1 MSHVKLVT
9 CAPVERSAVSC
20 CCVSKPPRTHNWQSR
35 LSRLNFSKAATPAV
49 DHAKKIMFPLLRRDD
64 LAVCDYSQGTVHFT
78 RVRLSAIL
86 ATRSNVPS
94 WPTSARCRRVPEPG
108 PARRAEDRSRP
119 VVAGR
124 AIESRGADIRA
135 ERPFR
140 TVTEDKTSVF
150 VVQHGSIAAS
160 ASTHQPTTG
169 DTTKFTNCELG
180 GVSSLKRPV
189 GAGFSSGR

>member
-1 MSHVKLVT
+1 MSACSGPMSHVKLVT

-94 WPTSARCRRVPEPG
+94 WPNPVRWHTALLQVPYSDSTAMTPDVGNTCEHLPCLN
-108 PARRAEDRSRP
+108 AP
-119 VVAGR
+119 VQ
-124 AIESRGADIRA
+124 S
-135 ERPFR
+135 
-140 TVTEDKTSVF
+140 
-150 VVQHGSIAAS
+150 
-160 ASTHQPTTG
+160 
-169 DTTKFTNCELG
+169 
-180 GVSSLKRPV
+180 
-189 GAGFSSGR
+189 

>member
-94 WPTSARCRRVPEPG
+94 WPTPVAC
-108 PARRAEDRSRP
+108 RSRP
-119 VVAGR
+119 RKLVSNSIVSCQSLLSCVELYCSLTAVRGGLVRSDRISEFLSGIAEAIKLPILSLAAWRSMLHPVSDRPDWNEAG
-124 AIESRGADIRA
+124 SGY
-135 ERPFR
+135 
-140 TVTEDKTSVF
+140 T
-150 VVQHGSIAAS
+150 
-160 ASTHQPTTG
+160 
-169 DTTKFTNCELG
+169 
-180 GVSSLKRPV
+180 
-189 GAGFSSGR
+189 SSGNCRLSGGRG